1 MHVDVCRN
9 ALPVSGDK
17 FWENVTLSD
26 FTTTGCNSIVT

>member
-1 MHVDVCRN
+1 MCVVT
-9 ALPVSGDK
+9 VSGDK